1 MMSNNS
7 IESKVIKLL
16 SLESNSEDSV
26 CKDID
31 AFVNS
36 ETLDEG
42 IARIINELIEELRN
56 YYMENDSEMYKFNDD
71 FYPEIIN
78 KLSEIVK
85 STLLVYDA
93 FSIIRN
99 YDLQKSIKLLDEIFE
114 KCILRRDLDYLN
126 EVIIEEYDFDKS
138 QLRKLINAFR
148 AAVYDCVSKL
158 LSEASI
164 KKSFELNTGIDPI
177 LTNSI
182 SQNIDAHFM
191 ELKINYIINNL
202 PDFE

>member
-1 MMSNNS
+1 MSNNS

-85 STLLVYDA
+85 ALFWFMMHFQLL
-93 FSIIRN
+93 
-99 YDLQKSIKLLDEIFE
+99 EIMIY
-114 KCILRRDLDYLN
+114 KN
-126 EVIIEEYDFDKS
+126 
-138 QLRKLINAFR
+138 
-148 AAVYDCVSKL
+148 
-158 LSEASI
+158 
-164 KKSFELNTGIDPI
+164 P
-177 LTNSI
+177 
-182 SQNIDAHFM
+182 
-191 ELKINYIINNL
+191 
-202 PDFE
+202 